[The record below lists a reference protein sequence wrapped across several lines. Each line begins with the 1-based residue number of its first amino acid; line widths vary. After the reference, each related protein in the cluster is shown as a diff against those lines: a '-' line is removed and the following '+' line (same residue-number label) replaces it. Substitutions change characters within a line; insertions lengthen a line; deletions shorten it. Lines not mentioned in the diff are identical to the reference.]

1 MEFERGIRD
10 VSGVVFWGQLE
21 QCVHSLGLPFK
32 QEIPLLWSLKTKD
45 LDVDSRRSL
54 KNKDLAVKYF

>member
-1 MEFERGIRD
+1 MEFEPGIRD

-32 QEIPLLWSLKTKD
+32 QEIPPPVVFENKRLRGRF
-45 LDVDSRRSL
+45 SR
-54 KNKDLAVKYF
+54 VFEE